1 MEFWQSQGNH
11 TLFIKHSQIGK
22 LSALIIYF
30 DDIIVPGD
38 DSKEIE
44 RFKKQLTK

>member
-1 MEFWQSQGNH
+1 MIWSFDKAKE
-11 TLFIKHSQIGK
+11 IKHSQIGK